1 MRKLKFLII
10 GLALLFA
17 LAQLIRPELAN
28 PPVDPGERI
37 EASVAIPDDIGA
49 ILKRSCNDCHTNET
63 VYPWYA
69 NITPVNWWL
78 KSHFEHGREHL
89 NFSTWT
95 KYTPQQQDKRL
106 EEICEV
112 VESGEMPLA
121 SYLWG
126 HRDAVLSAEDSRL
139 LCDWARASKNT
150 TAGQ

>member
-28 PPVDPGERI
+28 PPVDPAERI
-37 EASVAIPDDIGA
+37 EASVAIPENVA
-49 ILKRSCNDCHTNET
+49 TILKRSCNDCHTNET

-89 NFSTWT
+89 NFSTWS
-95 KYTPQQQDKRL
+95 KYTPQQKEKRL

-112 VESGEMPLA
+112 VESGEMPLP

-126 HRDAVLSAEDSRL
+126 HRDAVLSAEDSKL
-139 LCDWARASKNT
+139 LCEWARVSKVP
-150 TAGQ
+150 AEIR